1 MSFLRL
7 REKLGHKGCPKDTSR
22 KLRINFQISILME
35 SGQTPGF
42 SRASSKESKRTL
54 EVPER
59 SLGGFEHKG
68 CPKDILR
75 KLRIKFQIST
85 LLESGQTPGFSRA
98 SSKESKRML
107 EVPERS
113 LGGF

>member
-1 MSFLRL
+1 L
-7 REKLGHKGCPKDTSR
+7 
-22 KLRINFQISILME
+22 E
-35 SGQTPGF
+35 SGPTAGF
-42 SRASSKESKRTL
+42 STESSKESKRTL

-59 SLGGFEHKG
+59 SFH
-68 CPKDILR
+68 
-75 KLRIKFQIST
+75 IST
-85 LLESGQTPGFSRA
+85 LLESGQTAGFSRA

>member
-1 MSFLRL
+1 MPQGYIK
-7 REKLGHKGCPKDTSR
+7 EATYK
-22 KLRINFQISILME
+22 FQISTLLE

-59 SLGGFEHKG
+59 TLGGFGHKG